1 MEDLSFRNAEDMERE
16 GPENQDGDHQAT
28 RKRNISHER
37 PNRDYFRHINWT
49 NDLNKDLY
57 ECYIQ
62 SEHERIGYMKRLK
75 ALWDNKRPELAH
87 LSERHLREQATRIIK
102 KNLIPQGLTDQRT
115 CEMDRTNEPV
125 PEELTRQTTSEFIR
139 THDPPAPPPS
149 MQTIYELD
157 SYFEDNV
164 DCIFEMEQSENRD
177 TEMLLN
183 PEDQLLYEELKEK
196 WTFQFDKYKNLAIGK

>member
-1 MEDLSFRNAEDMERE
+1 
-16 GPENQDGDHQAT
+16 
-28 RKRNISHER
+28 
-37 PNRDYFRHINWT
+37 
-49 NDLNKDLY
+49 
-57 ECYIQ
+57 
-62 SEHERIGYMKRLK
+62 MKRLK

-87 LSERHLREQATRIIK
+87 LSERHLREQASRIIK

-125 PEELTRQTTSEFIR
+125 PEDLTRQTTSEFIR
-139 THDPPAPPPS
+139 THDPPVPPPS

-183 PEDQLLYEELKEK
+183 REDQLLYEELNEI
-196 WTFQFDKYKNLAIGK
+196 WTFQFDKYKDLEIGKREYATRIIGNIKDQLWIIVNKVVDEHLQQISCSREIDLWDINVSLYV